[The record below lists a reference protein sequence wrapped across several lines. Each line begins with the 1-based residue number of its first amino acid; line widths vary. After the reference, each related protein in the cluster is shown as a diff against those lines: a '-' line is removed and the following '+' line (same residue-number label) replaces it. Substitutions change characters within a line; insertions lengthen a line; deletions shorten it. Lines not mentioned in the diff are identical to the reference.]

1 MHKQQRTKQ
10 LPYKLQ
16 RMFYPFENNSNQN
29 RPCACITLC
38 LIYDVKNGYC
48 PWEKVKKPPAAGL
61 LTWQNTRAANKRRKK
76 RRDGTVHMRSL
87 ILSLSVYDKENI
99 FVSVSKFPKSTLNT
113 LTLRAHKQSLA
124 RNTCTHMQKQLF
136 GRTDA
141 LTTSPFV
148 SVSYRL
154 FACFAATV
162 KSLDFLCL
170 RISVRLF
177 STCNPIWPKSR
188 RIACVCVME
197 GLKGLSSVTVNR
209 IILSPIHDHTL
220 FFEG

>member
-1 MHKQQRTKQ
+1 MHVLSICKQFQSTMSKMAIVLEKHRKPRLQACLHDKTPEPRTSG
-10 LPYKLQ
+10 
-16 RMFYPFENNSNQN
+16 E
-29 RPCACITLC
+29 
-38 LIYDVKNGYC
+38 
-48 PWEKVKKPPAAGL
+48 
-61 LTWQNTRAANKRRKK
+61 KK
-76 RRDGTVHMRSL
+76 RRDGKVHMRSL

-113 LTLRAHKQSLA
+113 LTLPAHKQSLA

-148 SVSYRL
+148 SVSYLL

-188 RIACVCVME
+188 RIARVCVME